1 METIYL
7 SLRAQVAVGTF
18 FMKSPVCD
26 AQKPMSVENWSDL
39 ISSFKVN
46 DFLVNR
52 DWNGNF
58 RILMSSLKYV
68 DGEKVC
74 IWGWS
79 FGGYITG
86 IQQMRYTQ
94 HFLNNIRIG
103 YFFSKTLNFS
113 LSDILIRI
121 IIQFLFFIGFVLRIL
136 AIILSFLYNF
146 LFFIFKKYL
155 HFFIII

>member
-1 METIYL
+1 
-7 SLRAQVAVGTF
+7 
-18 FMKSPVCD
+18 
-26 AQKPMSVENWSDL
+26 
-39 ISSFKVN
+39 
-46 DFLVNR
+46 
-52 DWNGNF
+52 
-58 RILMSSLKYV
+58 MSSLKYV

-155 HFFIII
+155 HFFYYYLNKYIFLNFQNFLRALKKDSLSGSSGNG